1 MIRLVWLRDDR
12 PLLAPTPEEPRRKI
26 HGPRVFE
33 ASLSFYHKA
42 RHPSLIKYDLLEKF
56 RPKLGDD
63 LTEKLH
69 KQAQQGE
76 DTTPL
81 NDLGYRDLQEVA
93 KREGIKA
100 HGTHEELLRR
110 VQDHE
115 E

>member
-1 MIRLVWLRDDR
+1 MIRLVWLREDR

-33 ASLSFYHKA
+33 APFSFYHKA

-56 RPKLGDD
+56 RPKIGDD

-69 KQAQQGE
+69 KQARAL
-76 DTTPL
+76 DKPL
-81 NDLGYRDLQEVA
+81 SELPYRELQKVA
-93 KREGIKA
+93 KRKGIKA

-110 VQDHE
+110 IQDHE